1 MDRKTLNRITG
12 IFLTVTVLA
21 IVLMLLSTFRQ
32 TARITLPDTGQTAG
46 ADGGDNLESS
56 ALTVIQVTPETVQA
70 AVATLRRPE
79 DYSRTVTVEQ
89 FWQGG
94 SGSYTAAV
102 AVSGGWT
109 RTDRALSGGRER
121 HTLTDGETTYIWYD
135 EEKAVYAAPA
145 GNISA
150 DEEQNIPTYED
161 VLALPAGAITAA
173 DYRILSDI
181 RCIYVETAPDPAGY
195 SLRCWV
201 SVDTGLLAAAERI
214 CDGEVVYRM
223 AAPTVDQA
231 APEAEKFSLP
241 DGTSVLGENQE

>member
-12 IFLTVTVLA
+12 VFLTVTVLA
-21 IVLMLLSTFRQ
+21 VVVMLLNTFRQ
-32 TARITLPDTGQTAG
+32 TAHITLPDTGQSAG
-46 ADGGDNLESS
+46 TGGENDPEGGV
-56 ALTVIQVTPETVQA
+56 LTVIQVTPETVQA
-70 AVATLRRPE
+70 AVATLARPA

-109 RTDRALSGGRER
+109 RTDRTLSGGRVR

-135 EEKAVYAAPA
+135 EEEAVYTAPA

-150 DEEQNIPTYED
+150 DAEQTIPTYED
-161 VLALPAGAITAA
+161 VLRLPTGAIAAA

-181 RCIYVETAPDPAGY
+181 RCIYVETTPDPAGY

-223 AAPTVDQA
+223 AAPTVDQE
-231 APEAEKFSLP
+231 APDTGNFTLP
-241 DGTSVLGENQE
+241 DGTIVLEENQE